1 MYPEILRIGDF
12 VISSYGLMMVVAFL
26 TGNFLLRKD
35 MISLGKDP
43 SMADDIIFQAALG
56 GIIGAKFYYLL
67 ENIPSGRAWENFA
80 GLGDVISGIFTLNAA
95 LIASG
100 IQNFGSGMV
109 FLGGF
114 IGGMITVTLYAKK
127 HNITFFTVADWTAPY
142 VVLGHGI
149 GRIGC
154 FLVGDDYGRPTD
166 LPWAVSFPKGLP
178 ISNVGNLRYMG
189 VDIDPSLPYNQVLAC
204 HPTQIYEMIAY
215 FTIFAYLRFVVK
227 KNQQFSGQIIFE
239 YLFLAGFARF
249 IVEFIRLNPT
259 YLFGLSGAQ
268 FISIFMMLIGMFFMW
283 KNRKDSELVH

>member
-12 VISSYGLMMVVAFL
+12 VISSYGLMMVIAFL
-26 TGNFLLRKD
+26 TGNYLLRKD
-35 MISLGKDP
+35 MIALGRD
-43 SMADDIIFQAALG
+43 SEMADDLTFQAAFG
-56 GIIGAKFYYLL
+56 GIFGAKLYYLI
-67 ENIPSGRAWENFA
+67 ENIPGGRALENLS
-80 GLGDVISGIFTLNAA
+80 GLGDVISGIFTFNAS

-114 IGGMITVTLYAKK
+114 IGGMIAVTRYAKK
-127 HNITFFTVADWTAPY
+127 HDITFFTVADWTAPY

-166 LPWAVSFPKGLP
+166 LPWAIPFPNGLP
-178 ISNVGNLRYMG
+178 VSSVANLKYMG
-189 VDIDPSLPYNQVLAC
+189 VEVDASLPYNQILAC

-215 FTIFAYLRFVVK
+215 FTIFAYLRLIVK
-227 KNQQFSGQIIFE
+227 KSQEYDGQIIFE

-249 IVEFIRLNPT
+249 VIEFIRLNPT

-268 FISIFMMLIGMFFMW
+268 FISATMMVIGMIFMW
-283 KNRKDSELVH
+283 KNRTYSRLD

>member
-67 ENIPSGRAWENFA
+67 ENIPSGRAWENLA

-154 FLVGDDYGRPTD
+154 FLVGDDYGSPTY

-178 ISNVGNLRYMG
+178 ISKVGNLRYMG

>member
-12 VISSYGLMMVVAFL
+12 VVSSYGLMMVIAFL

-43 SMADDIIFQAALG
+43 AMADDIIFQAALG
-56 GIIGAKFYYLL
+56 GIIGAKTYYLI
-67 ENIPSGRAWENFA
+67 ENIPSGRAWENLS
-80 GLGDVISGIFTLNAA
+80 GLGDVISGIFTLNAP

-127 HNITFFTVADWTAPY
+127 HNITFFAVSDWTAPY

-166 LPWAVSFPKGLP
+166 LPWAVAFPKGLP
-178 ISNVGNLRYMG
+178 ISNAGNLRYMG
-189 VDIDPSLPYNQVLAC
+189 VDIDPSFPYDKVLAC
-204 HPTQIYEMIAY
+204 HPTQIYEMLAY
-215 FTIFAYLRFVVK
+215 FAIFAYLRFVVK
-227 KNQQFSGQIIFE
+227 KNQQYSGQIIFE

-249 IVEFIRLNPT
+249 LVEFIRLNPT
-259 YLFGLSGAQ
+259 YLFELSGAQ
-268 FISIFMMLIGMFFMW
+268 FISIFMMLTGMFFMW
-283 KNRKDSELVH
+283 RNRKDSGLSH